1 MTRSHDLPLPRKRRL
16 AMAMRLV
23 AALAGRRV
31 RGTRP
36 ALTANAVPALHG
48 RVEVVRDVRGIPH
61 VYAQHERDAYALLGF
76 LQGADRFVLLDLIRH
91 LGAGRVC
98 ELLGNWR
105 APARGESLFSGRA
118 IADLDGFVRPLDFE
132 AASHAD
138 LATMPAR
145 ARSCVDAF
153 AEGVNAALRAMNGV
167 YPAEYLLLGRGR
179 AWHPADCLLAARTCG
194 FVVSLVNLDNELV
207 FDAVRGHVGDEVARR
222 IYPEAP
228 WQHVPDLERH
238 GEGTLPEP
246 PVHVPSAGS
255 NNWAVAATRSASG
268 APIVANDP
276 HVPLVPLPTYWYH
289 AHLEWPGARVQGG
302 VFPGYPAFGFGHNG
316 RLAWGCTTGFR
327 DGWDLYRVHRVP
339 GDRTR
344 YRTSTGTGA
353 IRTHRE
359 KRPARFGRSVTLAWE
374 SCEHGILYPGWKHDD
389 GADLAVRY
397 VPSDAGRY
405 LAGYLALAAS
415 TTVNEH
421 RAALADMNE
430 GPFDFNH
437 VYAHKD
443 GHFGWELFGRLPRRR
458 RDGLFVRDAHDPEA
472 QWDGFLDFSEMPK
485 RLNPAEG
492 AIATA
497 NSIVDAAQI
506 GPIATRVH
514 FEPRHRQDRIERL
527 LAARAE
533 HDVESFRAMQA
544 DVTAEYAPPLRDA
557 LVLLLAR
564 FQGEASREGRAVA
577 SLAAWDGSFPIESA
591 AAAIFFF
598 TQKSLSERVAQ
609 VLLGPRVGPRFA
621 NSRRAIPRLQRLL
634 ADSADPLRADIER
647 AAGPLADLAADALRA
662 GLDRIAS
669 ICGAESEADSDARS
683 HADSHADSGLSWGR
697 IQRARLGT
705 LLAELPRVGTRL
717 VALDAPFP
725 GDDYTVS
732 PSRSLDEGKRLRA
745 FVGATSR
752 FVCDL
757 ARPDEAWFA
766 HSSGPSGDPGSAW
779 HANLS
784 APWSR
789 FELYRSAL
797 WRADEVPDTVERV
810 VLGPSGTA
818 SS

>member
-1 MTRSHDLPLPRKRRL
+1 LTQSHDLPLPRKRRL
-16 AMAMRLV
+16 AMAARLV
-23 AALAGRRV
+23 AAIAGRRV
-31 RGTRP
+31 AGTRP
-36 ALTANAVPALHG
+36 ALTPRTAPALRA
-48 RVEVVRDVRGIPH
+48 RVEVVRDRRGVPH
-61 VYAQHERDAYALLGF
+61 VDAEHERDAYALLGF
-76 LQGADRFVLLDLIRH
+76 LQAADRFVLLDVIRH
-91 LGAGRVC
+91 LGAGRVS

-105 APARGESLFSGRA
+105 APRRGEEIFSGRA

-138 LATMPAR
+138 LARMPAH
-145 ARSCVDAF
+145 ARSCIDAF
-153 AEGVNAALRAMNGV
+153 ADGVNAALRAMDGV
-167 YPAEYLLLGRGR
+167 YPAEYLVLGRAR
-179 AWHPADCLLAARTCG
+179 PWHPADCLLAARTCG

-207 FDAVRGHVGDEVARR
+207 FDAVRGHVGDELARR

-228 WQHVPDLERH
+228 WQHRPDLERH

-246 PVHVPSAGS
+246 PVHVPSGGS
-255 NNWAVAATRSASG
+255 NNWAVAGTRSSAG

-316 RLAWGCTTGFR
+316 HFAWGCTTGFR

-339 GDRTR
+339 GDHTR
-344 YRTSTGTGA
+344 YRTVDGTGA
-353 IRTHRE
+353 IRAHRE
-359 KRPARFGRSVTLAWE
+359 QRPARFGRSVTLEWE

-415 TTVNEH
+415 KSVDEH
-421 RAALADMNE
+421 RAALAEMNE

-458 RDGLFVRDAHDPEA
+458 RDGLFVRDAQDPEA
-472 QWDGFLDFSEMPK
+472 QWDGFLDFAEMPK
-485 RLNPAEG
+485 RLNPTDG
-492 AIATA
+492 VIATA

-506 GPIATRVH
+506 GRVATLVH
-514 FEPRHRQDRIERL
+514 FEPRHRQERIERL
-527 LAARAE
+527 LGERAL
-533 HDVESFRAMQA
+533 HDVESFRSIQA
-544 DVTAEYAPPLRDA
+544 DVMADYAPPLRDA
-557 LVLLLAR
+557 LVELLAPFR
-564 FQGEASREGRAVA
+564 DQRSREGRAVA
-577 SLAAWDGSFPIESA
+577 TLAAWDGSFPIDSVG
-591 AAAIFFF
+591 AAIFFF
-598 TQKSLSERVAQ
+598 TQKALSERMARA
-609 VLLGPRVGPRFA
+609 LLGPRVGPRFA

-634 ADSADPLRADIER
+634 VDPADSLRADIEK
-647 AAGPLADLAADALRA
+647 AAAAPLAELAADALRA

-669 ICGAESEADSDARS
+669 ICGAESEW
-683 HADSHADSGLSWGR
+683 SWGR

-705 LLAELPRVGTRL
+705 LLAELPGVGARL
-717 VALDAPFP
+717 LALDVPFP
-725 GDDYTVS
+725 GDDYTVN
-732 PSRSLDEGKRLRA
+732 PSRALDEGKRLRT

-757 ARPDEAWFA
+757 AHPDEAWFA

-789 FELYRSAL
+789 FELFRSAL
-797 WRADEVPDTVERV
+797 WRPADVPDAVERV
-810 VLGPSGTA
+810 VIGPSGMA
-818 SS
+818 QP

>member
-1 MTRSHDLPLPRKRRL
+1 MTQSHDLPLPRKRRL
-16 AMAMRLV
+16 AMAARLV
-23 AALAGRRV
+23 ATIAGRRV
-31 RGTRP
+31 AGTRP
-36 ALTANAVPALHG
+36 ALTPSAAPSLHG
-48 RVEVVRDVRGIPH
+48 RVEVVRDARGIPH
-61 VYAQHERDAYALLGF
+61 VHAENERDAYALLGF

-98 ELLGNWR
+98 ELLGNWS
-105 APARGESLFSGRA
+105 APARGEELFSGRA
-118 IADLDGFVRPLDFE
+118 LADLDGFVRPLDFE
-132 AASHAD
+132 AVSHAD
-138 LATMPAR
+138 LATMPAH

-167 YPAEYLLLGRGR
+167 YPAEYLLFGR
-179 AWHPADCLLAARTCG
+179 ARPWHPADCLLAARTCG
-194 FVVSLVNLDNELV
+194 FVISLVNLDNELV

-246 PVHVPSAGS
+246 PMHVPSAGS

-289 AHLEWPGARVQGG
+289 AHLEWPGTRVQGG
-302 VFPGYPAFGFGHNG
+302 AFPGYPAFGFGHNG
-316 RLAWGCTTGFR
+316 HLAWGCTTGFR

-353 IRTHRE
+353 IRSHRE
-359 KRPARFGRSVTLAWE
+359 RRPARFGRSVTLEWE

-389 GADLAVRY
+389 GVDLAVRY
-397 VPSDAGRY
+397 VPSDTGRY

-415 TTVNEH
+415 TTVDEH
-421 RAALADMNE
+421 RAALAEMNE

-458 RDGLFVRDAHDPEA
+458 RDGLFVRDAHDPDA

-497 NSIVDAAQI
+497 NSIVDPAQI

-514 FEPRHRQDRIERL
+514 FEPPLRQEKIERL
-527 LAARAE
+527 LDARAQ

-544 DVTAEYAPPLRDA
+544 DVTADYAAPVRDA
-557 LVLLLAR
+557 LVALLAR
-564 FQGEASREGRAVA
+564 FAGAATREGDAVA
-577 SLAAWDGSFPIESA
+577 TLARWDCRFDAESVG
-591 AAAIFFF
+591 AAIFFF
-598 TQKSLSERVAQ
+598 TQKALGEHVFRA
-609 VLLGPRVGPRFA
+609 LLGPRVGRRFA
-621 NSRRAIPRLQRLL
+621 ASRRALPRLQRLL
-634 ADSADPLRADIER
+634 LDRDDALRADIEA
-647 AAGPLADLAADALRA
+647 AAGAPLADLAVEALRA
-662 GLDRIAS
+662 GLDRVDSMAGS
-669 ICGAESEADSDARS
+669 ATRGA
-683 HADSHADSGLSWGR
+683 WGR

-705 LLAELPRVGTRL
+705 LLAEIPRVGHRL
-717 VALDAPFP
+717 LALDAPFP
-725 GDDYTVS
+725 GDDYTVN
-732 PSRSLDEGKRLRA
+732 PSRSLDEGHRLRA
-745 FVGATSR
+745 FVAATSR

-757 ARPDEAWFA
+757 ARPEEAWFA

-784 APWSR
+784 PAWSR
-789 FELYRSAL
+789 FELFRSDL
-797 WRADEVPDTVERV
+797 WKADAVPDPAERV
-810 VLGPSGTA
+810 VLGVA
-818 SS
+818 AR